1 MKISRIILWV
11 LALGCTV
18 TALVFWIISLREQV
32 AYDGIVDLCR
42 FVNTDTFVFTMAFTL
57 SSRVFWG
64 VLKGTENSDRKC

>member
-11 LALGCTV
+11 LALGCAV

-42 FVNTDTFVFTMAFTL
+42 FVNTDTFVFTLSFAFLTEAFL
-57 SSRVFWG
+57 G
-64 VLKGTENSDRKC
+64 VLKGTKDSD